1 MNKNHLLWA
10 LVAADVLLSFATIG
24 AEMFFGWTFPPPLAE
39 FVRQRFSQLPGP
51 GNAIQLVVLAAC
63 VVCAFGAWIGL
74 VSYWRSA
81 RRLYLV
87 SFALWL
93 FLILISGPSVM
104 NPVAA
109 TIRVMNAMVGGV
121 IIGLVYFS
129 ELSHRFE
136 RSSLEIAAPA
146 GISLD
151 THRA

>member
-1 MNKNHLLWA
+1 MNKSQLLWT
-10 LVAADVLLSFATIG
+10 LVAADVLLSFSTIG

-39 FVRQRFSQLPGP
+39 FVRHRFSQLPGP
-51 GNAIQLVVLAAC
+51 GNAIQLVGLAAC
-63 VVCAFGAWIGL
+63 VLCSFGAWIGL
-74 VSYWRSA
+74 VSYWQSA

-104 NPVAA
+104 NSVAA
-109 TIRVMNAMVGGV
+109 MIRVMNAMVGGV

-136 RSSLEIAAPA
+136 RGPVENVAPA
-146 GISLD
+146 GVSLG

>member
-1 MNKNHLLWA
+1 MNKTHLLWT
-10 LVAADVLLSFATIG
+10 LVAADVLLSFGTIG

-39 FVRQRFSQLPGP
+39 FVRHRFAQLPGP
-51 GNAIQLVVLAAC
+51 GNAFQLVLLAAC

-74 VSYWRSA
+74 VNYWRPA

-87 SFALWL
+87 SWAIWL
-93 FLILISGPSVM
+93 LLILISGPSVM
-104 NPVAA
+104 NSVAA
-109 TIRVMNAMVGGV
+109 MFRVMNAAVGGV

-136 RSSLEIAAPA
+136 RVPVETAAPS
-146 GISLD
+146 GMSLD